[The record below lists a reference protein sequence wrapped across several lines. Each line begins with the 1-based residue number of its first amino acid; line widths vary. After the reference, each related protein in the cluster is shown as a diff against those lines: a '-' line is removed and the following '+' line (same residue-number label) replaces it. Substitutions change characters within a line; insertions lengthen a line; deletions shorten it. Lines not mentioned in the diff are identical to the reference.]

1 VVAALDLFAAQGY
14 ENTTVI
20 EIAKRAGVTKSTFF
34 RHFSDKRQV
43 LFGQDVVAGPL
54 ARGIAAAPPAS
65 TALGACRNHN
75 RGKLSERPDSDSG
88 LLPRRVAVV
97 CRRAADRLSVRIV
110 AVATLPIFRSDLHQL
125 RRELD
130 PRSGQGL

>member
-65 TALGACRNHN
+65 TALEACRNRN
-75 RGKLSERPDSDSG
+75 RGSCQNVRRQTLAPRPPSG
-88 LLPRRVAVV
+88 PPA
-97 CRRAADRLSVRIV
+97 CAA
-110 AVATLPIFRSDLHQL
+110 
-125 RRELD
+125 
-130 PRSGQGL
+130 

>member
-1 VVAALDLFAAQGY
+1 VSRWQPHASQRVVVAALDLFAAQGY

-54 ARGIAAAPPAS
+54 ARGIAAAPPRRRRSRPVGTTTGGSCQNVRTRTLNARS
-65 TALGACRNHN
+65 SQRLVNTQGCR
-75 RGKLSERPDSDSG
+75 
-88 LLPRRVAVV
+88 A
-97 CRRAADRLSVRIV
+97 IV
-110 AVATLPIFRSDLHQL
+110 IDDTR
-125 RRELD
+125 
-130 PRSGQGL
+130 

>member
-34 RHFSDKRQV
+34 RHSSEKRQV

-65 TALGACRNHN
+65 TALEEVGEETA
-75 RGKLSERPDSDSG
+75 E
-88 LLPRRVAVV
+88 LPRARPVRRHADRVAA
-97 CRRAADRLSVRIV
+97 CGIGS
-110 AVATLPIFRSDLHQL
+110 
-125 RRELD
+125 
-130 PRSGQGL
+130 

>member
-1 VVAALDLFAAQGY
+1 MVAALDLFAAQGY

-54 ARGIAAAPPAS
+54 ARGIAAAPLAS
-65 TALGACRNHN
+65 TALEACR
-75 RGKLSERPDSDSG
+75 
-88 LLPRRVAVV
+88 
-97 CRRAADRLSVRIV
+97 
-110 AVATLPIFRSDLHQL
+110 RSDQAC
-125 RRELD
+125 
-130 PRSGQGL
+130 PNPAG

>member
-65 TALGACRNHN
+65 TALEACRNHN
-75 RGKLSERPDSDSG
+75 RGKLSERPDSDS
-88 LLPRRVAVV
+88 
-97 CRRAADRLSVRIV
+97 
-110 AVATLPIFRSDLHQL
+110 
-125 RRELD
+125 E
-130 PRSGQGL
+130 PRSSQRLVNTQGCHAIVIDDTR

>member
-1 VVAALDLFAAQGY
+1 VSRWQPHASQRLVVAALDLFAAQGY

-65 TALGACRNHN
+65 TALEACRNHN
-75 RGKLSERPDSDSG
+75 RGSCQNVRRQTLAPRPPSG
-88 LLPRRVAVV
+88 PPA
-97 CRRAADRLSVRIV
+97 CAA
-110 AVATLPIFRSDLHQL
+110 
-125 RRELD
+125 
-130 PRSGQGL
+130 